1 METFEVPVE
10 GGALTVGKAGSGPVV
25 LCAHGITANHT
36 SWQPLADAIGDQ
48 VTIVAPDLRGR
59 GGSGALPGPY
69 SMSTHARD
77 LVAVLDHVGVETA
90 PVVGHSMGAFV
101 AAVMAAEHAERVE
114 RVLLVDGGLPLP
126 IPEGLTVDQILTAV
140 IGPAM
145 TRLSMEFE
153 SREAYLDF
161 WRPHPAL
168 AESWSDAIQAYVEY
182 DLAPDGPPFR
192 SRVSIDAVRG
202 DAEDT
207 LVSDTIQKALEA
219 LPRPTSLLRAERG
232 LMNEETPLVPDALAA
247 AFPRVND
254 LGVVGD
260 TNHYTIAFLDHG
272 VKPIADW
279 VLSR

>member
-10 GGALTVGKAGSGPVV
+10 GGALAVGKRGSGPVV
-25 LCAHGITANHT
+25 LCAHGITANHV
-36 SWQPLADAIGDQ
+36 SWEPLADAIGEDFT
-48 VTIVAPDLRGR
+48 VVAPDLRGR
-59 GGSGALPGPY
+59 GASGSLPSPY
-69 SMSTHARD
+69 GMTAHARD
-77 LVAVLDHVGVETA
+77 LVAVLDHLGLDAA

-101 AAVMAAEHAERVE
+101 GAVMAAEHPGRVE
-114 RVLLVDGGLPLP
+114 RLLLVDGGLPLP
-126 IPEGLTVDQILTAV
+126 IPEGLTVDQILQAV

-153 SREAYLDF
+153 SRDAYRDF
-161 WRPHPAL
+161 WRQHPAL
-168 AESWSDAIQAYVEY
+168 GPWWDSHIEAYVDY

-207 LVSDTIQKALEA
+207 LVSDTIQRALDS

-247 AFPRVND
+247 AFPRVDD
-254 LGVVGD
+254 LGVVRD
-260 TNHYTIAFLDHG
+260 TNHYTIAFVDHG
-272 VKPIADW
+272 VKAIADW

>member
-36 SWQPLADAIGDQ
+36 SWQPLADALGDQ
-48 VTIVAPDLRGR
+48 FTIVAPDLRGR
-59 GGSGALPGPY
+59 GGSGTLPGPY
-69 SMSTHARD
+69 SMATHARD
-77 LVAVLDHVGVETA
+77 LVAVLDHVGVDAA

-101 AAVMAAEHAERVE
+101 AAVMAAQHAERVE

-168 AESWSDAIQAYVEY
+168 AAWWSDAIQAYVEY

-260 TNHYTIAFLDHG
+260 TNHYTMVFVDQG
-272 VKPIADW
+272 VKAIADW
-279 VLSR
+279 VLTR

>member
-1 METFEVPVE
+1 METFEVDVD
-10 GGALTVGKAGSGPVV
+10 GGALTVGRAGTGPVV

-36 SWQPLADAIGDQ
+36 SWQPLADAIGDR
-48 VTIVAPDLRGR
+48 VTVVAPDLRGR
-59 GGSGALPGPY
+59 GASGTLPGPY

-77 LVAVLDHVGVETA
+77 LVAVLDHLGLDAA

-101 AAVMAAEHAERVE
+101 AAVMAAEHPGRVE

-126 IPEGLTVDQILTAV
+126 VPEGLTVDQILQAV

-168 AESWSDAIQAYVEY
+168 ADAWDERIQAYVEY
-182 DLAPDGPPFR
+182 DLGRDGPPFR
-192 SRVSIDAVRG
+192 TRVSIDAVRG

-207 LVSDTIQKALEA
+207 LVSGSIQKALDS

-232 LMNEETPLVPDALAA
+232 LMNEATPLVPDALAQ
-247 AFPRVND
+247 AFPRVED
-254 LGVVGD
+254 LGVVAD
-260 TNHYTIAFLDHG
+260 TNHYTIAFVDHG
-272 VKPIADW
+272 VKAIADW
-279 VLSR
+279 VFGK

>member
-10 GGALTVGKAGSGPVV
+10 GGTLTVGRQGSGPVV

-36 SWQPLADAIGDQ
+36 SWQPLADAVGDR

-59 GGSGALPGPY
+59 GASGTLPGPY
-69 SMSTHARD
+69 GMSTHARD
-77 LVAVLDHVGVETA
+77 LVRVLDHLGLDSV

-101 AAVMAAEHAERVE
+101 AAVMAAEHPDRVE

-126 IPEGLTVDQILTAV
+126 IPEGLTVDQILQAV

-168 AESWSDAIQAYVEY
+168 AEAWDDRIEAYVQY
-182 DLAPDGPPFR
+182 DLALDGPPYR
-192 SRVSIDAVRG
+192 TRVSIDAVRG

-207 LVSDTIQKALEA
+207 LVTDTIQKALEA
-219 LPRPTSLLRAERG
+219 LPRPTALLRAERG

-247 AFPRVND
+247 AYPRVND
-254 LGVVGD
+254 LGVVAD
-260 TNHYTIAFLDHG
+260 TNHYTIAFVDHG
-272 VKPIADW
+272 VKAIADW
-279 VLSR
+279 VLSK

>member
-10 GGALTVGKAGSGPVV
+10 GGTLTVGRQGSGPVV

-36 SWQPLADAIGDQ
+36 SWKPLADAIGDQ

-59 GGSGALPGPY
+59 GASGTLPGPY
-69 SMSTHARD
+69 NMSTHGRD
-77 LVAVLDHVGVETA
+77 LVAVLDHLGLDSA

-101 AAVMAAEHAERVE
+101 AAVMAAEHPDRVE

-126 IPEGLTVDQILTAV
+126 VPEGLTVDQILTAV

-161 WRPHPAL
+161 WKPHPAL
-168 AESWSDAIQAYVEY
+168 GPWWDDNIQAYVEY
-182 DLAPDGPPFR
+182 DLALDGPPFR

-219 LPRPTSLLRAERG
+219 LPRPTSILRAERG

-247 AFPRVND
+247 AFPRVTD
-254 LGVVGD
+254 LGVVRD
-260 TNHYTIAFLDHG
+260 TNHYTIAFVSHG
-272 VKPIADW
+272 VKAIADW
-279 VLSR
+279 VL

>member
-1 METFEVPVE
+1 METFEVPVD
-10 GGALTVGKAGSGPVV
+10 GGSLTVGRQGSGPVV

-36 SWQPLADAIGDQ
+36 SWKPLADAIGDQ

-59 GGSGALPGPY
+59 GGSGTLPGPY
-69 SMSTHARD
+69 SMSTHGRD
-77 LVAVLDHVGVETA
+77 LVAVLDHLGLDSA

-101 AAVMAAEHAERVE
+101 AAVMAAEHPERVE

-126 IPEGLTVDQILTAV
+126 VPEGLSIDQILQAV

-153 SREAYLDF
+153 SREAYLEF
-161 WRPHPAL
+161 WKPHPAL
-168 AESWSDAIQAYVEY
+168 GPWWDENIQAYVEY
-182 DLAPDGPPFR
+182 DLSLDGPPFR

-219 LPRPTSLLRAERG
+219 LPRPTAALRAERG
-232 LMNEETPLVPDALAA
+232 LMNEDTPLVPDALAA

-254 LGVVGD
+254 LGVVAD
-260 TNHYTIAFLDHG
+260 TNHYTIAFVDHG
-272 VKPIADW
+272 VKAIAGW
-279 VLSR
+279 VLAK